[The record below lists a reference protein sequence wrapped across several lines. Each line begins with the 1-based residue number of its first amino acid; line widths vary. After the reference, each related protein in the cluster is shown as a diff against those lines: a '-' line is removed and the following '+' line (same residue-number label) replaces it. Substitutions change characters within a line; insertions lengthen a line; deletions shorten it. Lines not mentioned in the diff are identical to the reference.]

1 MKSLLRQHRYALIV
15 TLRRLLAQPIS
26 SLTNLLVIALALA
39 LPLLGATFLIS
50 IEPVARQVS
59 VTPELTLFLKTDAA
73 NDVANKLAKKIR
85 EEHVGQIIN
94 VRVIPKQRAL
104 EELRANP
111 AWEQALKVLPVN
123 PLPDALVVELAPG
136 DDLAKRA
143 DQMAAHWRTWQ
154 GVDHVQLDS
163 AWVQRLEALLRFGR
177 IGLLLLAL
185 SVMLVVLAT
194 VFNTVRMQALSQREE
209 IGVARLVGATES
221 FVRRP
226 FLYLGALTCTLAAL
240 ISLGIAR
247 LTLAPLNDALA
258 SLARTY
264 DAEFALKLPDT
275 PALIVSVLIVAALGA
290 LSARWSVQRSTRF

>member
-1 MKSLLRQHRYALIV
+1 MKSLLRQHRYALTV

-39 LPLLGATFLIS
+39 LPLLGASLLIS
-50 IEPVARQVS
+50 IEPVAKQVS
-59 VTPELTLFLKTDAA
+59 VTPELTVFLKTDAA
-73 NDVANKLAKKIR
+73 PDVATKLSKRILTDYAN
-85 EEHVGQIIN
+85 QIVK
-94 VRVIPKQRAL
+94 VRVISKQQAL
-104 EELRANP
+104 EDLRANP
-111 AWEQALKVLPVN
+111 AWDQALKVLPTN
-123 PLPDALVVELAPG
+123 PLPDAIVVEFAPG
-136 DDLAKRA
+136 DDLAMRA
-143 DQMAAHWRTWQ
+143 DQMAKDLRAWQ
-154 GVDHVQLDS
+154 GVDLVQLDS

-177 IGLLLLAL
+177 IGLLLLGL

-226 FLYLGALTCTLAAL
+226 FLYLGAITCSLAAL

-247 LTLAPLNDALA
+247 LTLVPLNDALA

-264 DAEFALKLPDT
+264 EAEFALSLPH
-275 PALIVSVLIVAALGA
+275 ASVLVAAFLIVAALGA
-290 LSARWSVQRSTRF
+290 LSARWSVQRNTRF

>member
-1 MKSLLRQHRYALIV
+1 MKSLLRQHRYALVV
-15 TLRRLLAQPIS
+15 TLRRLWAQPIS
-26 SLTNLLVIALALA
+26 SLTNLLVIALALT
-39 LPLLGATFLIS
+39 LPLLGASFLIS

-59 VTPELTLFLKTDAA
+59 LTPELTLFLKTDAA
-73 NDVANKLAKKIR
+73 NGIADKLASRIR
-85 EEHVGQIIN
+85 NEYAGQI
-94 VRVIPKQRAL
+94 VKARVIPKQRAL

-123 PLPDALVVELAPG
+123 PLPDAIVVELAPG

-143 DQMAAHWRTWQ
+143 DQMAASWRTWQ
-154 GVDHVQLDS
+154 GIDLVQLDS

-226 FLYLGALTCTLAAL
+226 FLYLGALTCSLAAL
-240 ISLGIAR
+240 ISFGVAR
-247 LTLAPLNDALA
+247 LTLRPLNDALA
-258 SLARTY
+258 ALARTY
-264 DAEFALKLPDT
+264 DAEFALSLPA
-275 PALIVSVLIVAALGA
+275 PSILALSVLIVAALGA
-290 LSARWSVQRSTRF
+290 LSARWSVQRNTRF